1 MTSELSQ
8 PNQHP
13 GQHPPQP
20 EQPWN
25 SAAGSED
32 QATRPHSAVPSLS
45 TGQPQAAAPQTL
57 DARSPADAQPP
68 ADTPPRAEANPQAEA
83 KPYPGEARP
92 GDAPPDAATNP
103 QAVDAPTEYV
113 SAAPPQTVA
122 STHADSNPWAS
133 ANPRADGNPL
143 PIDPPTQYMST
154 PPPPG
159 AHPRPADAPT
169 QHVAMPPSYPA
180 APPSY
185 SAGYPEF
192 PGVTPYGAAPAHHPT
207 APPYPATYQPYPDA
221 AVTPSG
227 PPRPVQN
234 AYYLMLA
241 GAVLTVL
248 STLIGFLQLP
258 SLREEMA
265 ETTEGVFTQSELDT
279 LVAVSF
285 GVGVAFSLISVGL
298 WVWMAF
304 ANRAGKNWARV
315 TATVLFGLYTA
326 SMLFAVIGIFMPE
339 ARTTVV
345 STMFSVVLWCVGLA
359 AVILL
364 WNKQSTAYFRP
375 APAGYAPYAGP
386 AGMPYPGQPGAPYAG
401 SGTPPT
407 AGGPYSGPPGA

>member
-1 MTSELSQ
+1 
-8 PNQHP
+8 
-13 GQHPPQP
+13 
-20 EQPWN
+20 
-25 SAAGSED
+25 
-32 QATRPHSAVPSLS
+32 
-45 TGQPQAAAPQTL
+45 
-57 DARSPADAQPP
+57 
-68 ADTPPRAEANPQAEA
+68 
-83 KPYPGEARP
+83 
-92 GDAPPDAATNP
+92 
-103 QAVDAPTEYV
+103 
-113 SAAPPQTVA
+113 
-122 STHADSNPWAS
+122 
-133 ANPRADGNPL
+133 
-143 PIDPPTQYMST
+143 MST
-154 PPPPG
+154 PPPHLPPPGG
-159 AHPRPADAPT
+159 AHPPRPADAPT
-169 QHVAMPPSYPA
+169 QQVATPPSYPA
-180 APPSY
+180 APTSY

-192 PGVTPYGAAPAHHPT
+192 PGAPSSYAAAPGHDPAAP
-207 APPYPATYQPYPDA
+207 PPYPAAYQPYPDA
-221 AVTPSG
+221 AVTPPG
-227 PPRPVQN
+227 PPRPVRN

-285 GVGVAFSLISVGL
+285 GVGVVFSLISVGL

-345 STMFSVVLWCVGLA
+345 STVFSVVLWCVGLA

-386 AGMPYPGQPGAPYAG
+386 AGMPYPEQPGGPYPGQPANPYPGQSGAPYPGQPGAPYPGQPGAPYVG

>member
-1 MTSELSQ
+1 MTSEQSQ

-13 GQHPPQP
+13 DLRPPYP

-25 SAAGSED
+25 SAAAAD
-32 QATRPHSAVPSLS
+32 DH
-45 TGQPQAAAPQTL
+45 AAPP
-57 DARSPADAQPP
+57 SADA
-68 ADTPPRAEANPQAEA
+68 
-83 KPYPGEARP
+83 G
-92 GDAPPDAATNP
+92 PDAA
-103 QAVDAPTEYV
+103 A
-113 SAAPPQTVA
+113 
-122 STHADSNPWAS
+122 NPWAS
-133 ANPRADGNPL
+133 ASPQADGNRL
-143 PIDPPTQYMST
+143 PVDPPTQYLST
-154 PPPPG
+154 PPGGAYPPPG
-159 AHPRPADAPT
+159 DAPT
-169 QHVAMPPSYPA
+169 QHLATPPSYSAAPPSSSAGYAEYPGMPSSYPA
-180 APPSY
+180 APAHQ
-185 SAGYPEF
+185 SA
-192 PGVTPYGAAPAHHPT
+192 
-207 APPYPATYQPYPDA
+207 APPYPAAYQPYPDA
-221 AVTPSG
+221 AVTSPG

-248 STLIGFLQLP
+248 STLVGFLQLP

-285 GVGVAFSLISVGL
+285 GVGVVFSLISVGL

-326 SMLFAVIGIFMPE
+326 SMLFALIGIFMPE

-375 APAGYAPYAGP
+375 APAGYAPYAGS
-386 AGMPYPGQPGAPYAG
+386 AGMPYPGQPGGPYPGQPANPYPGPSGAPYPGQPGALHSGQPGAPYPGQPRTPYAG

-407 AGGPYSGPPGA
+407 AGSPYSGPPGA

>member
-25 SAAGSED
+25 SAAASED
-32 QATRPHSAVPSLS
+32 QAARPHSAVPSLS

-83 KPYPGEARP
+83 KPYPGVTPYPALP
-92 GDAPPDAATNP
+92 AH
-103 QAVDAPTEYV
+103 Q
-113 SAAPPQTVA
+113 SAAPP
-122 STHADSNPWAS
+122 P
-133 ANPRADGNPL
+133 
-143 PIDPPTQYMST
+143 
-154 PPPPG
+154 
-159 AHPRPADAPT
+159 
-169 QHVAMPPSYPA
+169 YPA
-180 APPSY
+180 A
-185 SAGYPEF
+185 
-192 PGVTPYGAAPAHHPT
+192 
-207 APPYPATYQPYPDA
+207 YQPYPDA
-221 AVTPSG
+221 AVTPPG
-227 PPRPVQN
+227 PPRPVRN

-265 ETTEGVFTQSELDT
+265 ETTEGVFTRSELDT

-285 GVGVAFSLISVGL
+285 GVGVVLSLISAGL

-326 SMLFAVIGIFMPE
+326 SMLFALIGIFMQE
-339 ARTTVV
+339 ARATVV

-375 APAGYAPYAGP
+375 APAGYAPSAGP
-386 AGMPYPGQPGAPYAG
+386 AGMPYPGQPGGSYPGQPANSYPGQSGAPYPGQPGALHSGQPGAPYPGQPGAPYAG

-407 AGGPYSGPPGA
+407 AGGPYPGPPGA

>member
-1 MTSELSQ
+1 MTSEQSQ
-8 PNQHP
+8 PDQHP
-13 GQHPPQP
+13 DLRPPYP

-25 SAAGSED
+25 SAAAAD
-32 QATRPHSAVPSLS
+32 DH
-45 TGQPQAAAPQTL
+45 AAPQ
-57 DARSPADAQPP
+57 
-68 ADTPPRAEANPQAEA
+68 
-83 KPYPGEARP
+83 
-92 GDAPPDAATNP
+92 PD
-103 QAVDAPTEYV
+103 
-113 SAAPPQTVA
+113 SAAPPQAESNPQSVDAPTQQV
-122 STHADSNPWAS
+122 STAPPPAAAGPDAAANPWAS
-133 ANPRADGNPL
+133 ASPQADGNRL
-143 PIDPPTQYMST
+143 PVDPPTQYMST
-154 PPPPG
+154 PPGGAYPPG
-159 AHPRPADAPT
+159 DAPT
-169 QHVAMPPSYPA
+169 QHLAMPPSYSA
-180 APPSY
+180 APPSS
-185 SAGYPEF
+185 SAGYAEY
-192 PGVTPYGAAPAHHPT
+192 PGTPS
-207 APPYPATYQPYPDA
+207 PYPAAYQPYPDA
-221 AVTPSG
+221 AVTSPG

-285 GVGVAFSLISVGL
+285 GVGVVFSLISVGL

-326 SMLFAVIGIFMPE
+326 SMLFALIGIFMPE

-386 AGMPYPGQPGAPYAG
+386 AGMPYPGQPGEPYPGQPANPYPGPSGAPYPGQPGALHPGQPGALHPGQPGAPYPGQPGAPYAE

-407 AGGPYSGPPGA
+407 AGSPYSGPPGA